1 MIFENND
8 NGILNAYSQKKLGLN
23 PEQKKLE
30 LIPVN
35 KISLRFENKFIVKEE
50 TLKPLIK
57 SIEENGLIEPI
68 VVCRMEDYLVAK
80 GLIDKGTPLD
90 MFIPLSEKIDSAIQK
105 NSNSN
110 LLNLS
115 Y

>member
-90 MFIPLSEKIDSAIQK
+90 MFIPLSEKIDSDWENDSI
-105 NSNSN
+105 
-110 LLNLS
+110 
-115 Y
+115 